1 MVGKTFDGVWLNTFK
16 VYYNSTQMIQVCLY
30 LVFKFKLPAKDTFY
44 HCTTFNMPDIGG
56 KRHVIRVS
64 ITCAS

>member
-1 MVGKTFDGVWLNTFK
+1 MSIKKKDTEKAFCCHLMLDILSF
-16 VYYNSTQMIQVCLY
+16 
-30 LVFKFKLPAKDTFY
+30 VFKINLPARNTFY

-64 ITCAS
+64 YNTAYKQLYQ